1 VPGGDWVRGGRLD
14 GFGQVPGMA
23 GPERFELEAA
33 GVQSP
38 FELRVVVA
46 VAAKQLPVPP
56 GCVRDLR
63 LPGEIGLLVVFADP
77 AAMAG
82 SAVLPVCP

>member
-1 VPGGDWVRGGRLD
+1 MPGGDWVRGGRLD
-14 GFGQVPGMA
+14 GLGQVPGIA
-23 GPERFELEAA
+23 GPERSEPEAA

-38 FELRVVVA
+38 FEQRVVVA
-46 VAAKQLPVPP
+46 AANQLPVPP

-63 LPGEIGLLVVFADP
+63 LPGEIGLLVAFADP

-82 SAVLPVCP
+82 SAVLSACP

>member
-1 VPGGDWVRGGRLD
+1 
-14 GFGQVPGMA
+14 MA
-23 GPERFELEAA
+23 GRERFELEAA
-33 GVQSP
+33 GVQAR

-46 VAAKQLPVPP
+46 VTAEQLPVPP

-63 LPGEIGLLVVFADP
+63 PPGEVGLLVVFAD
-77 AAMAG
+77 AAAVAG